1 MGTKRL
7 RRRVRHVLDWVA
19 AAHIDLR
26 LKLTGKTDPELPPLR
41 LRFVGVGDFRKVGDE
56 LRDLLVRFGLKPSD
70 RVLDIGSGV
79 GRVAIPLTR
88 FLAAGG
94 TYDGF
99 DVVRRGVAW
108 CKRHITRNHP
118 NFRFHHVKV
127 RNTEYRGSGAS
138 ASAFRF
144 PFGDASFNFAFA
156 TSLFTHLVLEE
167 TTQYLRESARVL
179 APGGRLVATFFLL
192 NDHAR
197 GVLPRL
203 DAHYRFPI
211 DQPPLR
217 LADADN
223 PAVGVAIDETTLGE
237 LIRGAGFSRYDIHY
251 GQWAERPDGVT
262 FQDLVLCWR

>member
-26 LKLTGKTDPELPPLR
+26 LRLTGKTDPELPPLR
-41 LRFVGVGDFRKVGDE
+41 LRFVGAGDFRRVGDE
-56 LRDLLVRFGLKPSD
+56 LMDVLVRFGLKPQD

-88 FLAAGG
+88 YLNAGG

-108 CKRHITRNHP
+108 CKRHIARRHK

-138 ASAFRF
+138 ASTFRF
-144 PFGDASFNFAFA
+144 PFNDGSFDVAFA

-167 TTQYLRESARVL
+167 TTQYLGESARVI
-179 APGGRLVATFFLL
+179 APGGRLLATFFLL
-192 NDHAR
+192 NEHSR

-203 DAHYRFPI
+203 DAHYRFPV

-217 LADADN
+217 LADAEN
-223 PAVGVAIDETTLGE
+223 PAAGVAIDEDTLVN
-237 LIRGAGFSRYDIHY
+237 LLRAAGFSRHEVHY
-251 GQWAERPDGVT
+251 GQWAERPEGVT
-262 FQDLVLCWR
+262 FQDLVVCWR

>member
-7 RRRVRHVLDWVA
+7 RRRVRRIIDWLA

-26 LKLTGKTDPELPPLR
+26 LWLTGKTDPELPPLR
-41 LRFVGVGDFRKVGDE
+41 LRFVGVGDFRTVGEE
-56 LRDLLVRFGLKPSD
+56 LKELLIRFGLKPDD

-88 FLAAGG
+88 YLDSG

-99 DVVRRGVAW
+99 DVVRRGVTW
-108 CKRHITRNHP
+108 CRRHITQLYP

-127 RNTEYRGSGAS
+127 QNSEYRGSGAS
-138 ASAFRF
+138 ASGFQF
-144 PFGDASFNFAFA
+144 PFGDASFDFAFA

-167 TTQYLRESARVL
+167 TRQYLRESARVL
-179 APGGRLVATFFLL
+179 APGGQLFATFFIL
-192 NDHAR
+192 NDHSR
-197 GVLPRL
+197 NVLPRL

-211 DQPPLR
+211 DRPPLR

-223 PAVGVAIDETTLGE
+223 PAVGVAIDETVLVG
-237 LIRGAGFSRYDIHY
+237 LIREAGFASYDIHY

-262 FQDLVLCWR
+262 FQDLVICRR

>member
-1 MGTKRL
+1 MKTKRL
-7 RRRVRHVLDWVA
+7 RRQVRRVMDWVA

-26 LKLTGKTDPELPPLR
+26 LWLTGKTDPELPPLR
-41 LRFVGVGDFRKVGDE
+41 LRFVGVGDFRTVGEE
-56 LRDLLVRFGLKPSD
+56 LKDLLIRFGLKRSD

-88 FLAAGG
+88 YIDAG

-108 CKRHITRNHP
+108 CKRHITQLYP

-127 RNTEYRGSGAS
+127 ANSEYRGSGAS
-138 ASAFRF
+138 ASGFHF
-144 PFGDASFNFAFA
+144 PFGDASFDFAFA

-167 TTQYLRESARVL
+167 TRQYLRESARVL
-179 APGGRLVATFFLL
+179 APGGQLFATFFIL
-192 NDHAR
+192 NEHSR
-197 GVLPRL
+197 GALPRL

-211 DQPPLR
+211 DRPPLR
-217 LADADN
+217 LLDAEN
-223 PAVGVAIDETTLGE
+223 PAVGVAIDEAVLVA
-237 LIRGAGFSRYDIHY
+237 LIREAGFASYDIHY

-262 FQDLVLCWR
+262 FQDLLICRR

>member
-7 RRRVRHVLDWVA
+7 RRRVRRIIDWMA

-26 LKLTGKTDPELPPLR
+26 LWLTGKTDPELPPLR
-41 LRFVGVGDFRKVGDE
+41 LRFVGVGDFRTVGEE
-56 LRDLLVRFGLKPSD
+56 LKELLIRFGLKRSD

-88 FLAAGG
+88 YLDPG

-99 DVVRRGVAW
+99 DVVRRGVTW
-108 CKRHITRNHP
+108 CRRHITRLYP

-127 RNTEYRGSGAS
+127 QNSEYRGSGAS
-138 ASAFRF
+138 ASGFQF
-144 PFGDASFNFAFA
+144 PFGDASFDVAFA

-167 TTQYLRESARVL
+167 TRQYLKEAARVL
-179 APGGRLVATFFLL
+179 APGGQLFATFFIL
-192 NDHAR
+192 NDHSR
-197 GVLPRL
+197 NVLPRL

-211 DQPPLR
+211 DRPPLR

-223 PAVGVAIDETTLGE
+223 PAVGVAIDEAVLIG
-237 LIRGAGFSRYDIHY
+237 LIREAGFASYDIHY

-262 FQDLVLCWR
+262 FQDLVICRR